1 MGLVNRLF
9 DDRGALMY
17 GAMAIARQLAHGP
30 RALALVRRAYSKSAG
45 NSFEQQIDL
54 EARLPRQ
61 AARSQDCKE
70 GVAAFLGKRAASF
83 RGR

>member
-17 GAMAIARQLAHGP
+17 GAMAIARQLA
-30 RALALVRRAYSKSAG
+30 LVRRAYSESAG

-54 EARLPRQ
+54 EARLQRQ

-70 GVAAFLGKRAASF
+70 GVAALLGKRAASF